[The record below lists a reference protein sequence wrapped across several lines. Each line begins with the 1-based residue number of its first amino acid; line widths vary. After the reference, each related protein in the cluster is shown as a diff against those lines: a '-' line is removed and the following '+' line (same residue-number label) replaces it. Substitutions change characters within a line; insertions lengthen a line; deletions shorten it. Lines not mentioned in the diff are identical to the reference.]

1 MRDAMRVAA
10 IFVVYVLAVYIVTV
24 LVAIGGGDSLGTDR
38 EPVGEFQTAGDVS
51 WCPARGP
58 QPATTLNF
66 ALTPPAAILQAV
78 SERMAYVQTTDLGSN
93 ANAKALVDVLRAI
106 ATLDGKV
113 TESPEG
119 TPIIQ

>member
-1 MRDAMRVAA
+1 MRVAMRVVAV
-10 IFVVYVLAVYIVTV
+10 FLVYVLAVYIVTV
-24 LVAIGGGDSLGTDR
+24 LVAIGGGDSLGTDQ
-38 EPVGEFQTAGDVS
+38 EPVVEFQTAGDVS
-51 WCPARGP
+51 WYPAHGP
-58 QPATTLNF
+58 RQATTLNF

-78 SERMAYVQTTDLGSN
+78 SERMAYVQTTDMGSD

-113 TESPEG
+113 SESPEG